1 MRISVDEEA
10 PRGPPKRA
18 HWEFALPKFP
28 TSTEWLTLAA
38 LAGVYFAAAKLGLGF
53 ALVHPSASA
62 IWPPAGI
69 ALAAFLV
76 LGLEMWPAIFLGALL
91 ANLTTYGSLA
101 TSLCVGVGNTLEGLL
116 GAMLVNRYAHGP
128 KFFIRPSDI
137 VMFTGLAVGLSTTVS
152 PTVGLTSLALGG
164 FAPWKDYGNIW
175 LTWWLGDAAGDLI
188 VAPVLVLWST
198 APRPRWH
205 RRRLLEAA
213 TLVIGLSLV
222 ALIVF
227 DGLVPLPGDGRLPVQ
242 FLCAPFLFWAAFRL
256 GRRAV
261 ATCVL
266 VLAFI
271 AILGTLRGLGPFAR
285 GPANE
290 SLLLLHGFLAVQ
302 AVTMLAAA
310 AVVWQYREAQER
322 LRRQAVKDELT
333 GLANYR
339 CMMSSLEAEIRR
351 AQRAGA
357 GRGFSTALLDM
368 DRLKQINDHYGHL
381 VGNRALCRVAECLR
395 ASCRVT
401 DTAARFGGDEFAI
414 ILPETSETGARQLV
428 ERINARLMAD
438 EESPRLSVS
447 AGVAVYPRDGATAEK
462 LLTSADR
469 ELYRNKA
476 AARAATAAAAPV
488 GELV

>member
-1 MRISVDEEA
+1 
-10 PRGPPKRA
+10 
-18 HWEFALPKFP
+18 
-28 TSTEWLTLAA
+28 
-38 LAGVYFAAAKLGLGF
+38 
-53 ALVHPSASA
+53 
-62 IWPPAGI
+62 
-69 ALAAFLV
+69 
-76 LGLEMWPAIFLGALL
+76 MWPAIFLGALL

-116 GAMLVNRYAHGP
+116 GAMLVNRYAHGS

-271 AILGTLRGLGPFAR
+271 AILGTLRGLGPFA
-285 GPANE
+285 
-290 SLLLLHGFLAVQ
+290 
-302 AVTMLAAA
+302 
-310 AVVWQYREAQER
+310 
-322 LRRQAVKDELT
+322 
-333 GLANYR
+333 
-339 CMMSSLEAEIRR
+339 
-351 AQRAGA
+351 
-357 GRGFSTALLDM
+357 
-368 DRLKQINDHYGHL
+368 
-381 VGNRALCRVAECLR
+381 ECLR

-469 ELYRNKA
+469 ELYRHKA

>member
-1 MRISVDEEA
+1 MRTSVDEGA
-10 PRGPPKRA
+10 PRGPLERTR
-18 HWEFALPKFP
+18 WEFALPKFP
-28 TSTEWLTLAA
+28 TATKLLTFAA
-38 LAGVYFAAAKLGLGF
+38 LAGAYFAAAKLGLGF

-116 GAMLVNRYAHGP
+116 GAMLVNRYAHGS

-271 AILGTLRGLGPFAR
+271 AILGTLRGLGPLTRRWPAEYSTRVCSAAR
-285 GPANE
+285 TSGSWDS
-290 SLLLLHGFLAVQ
+290 SLGRISTAVSSRSLAVMRTSPT
-302 AVTMLAAA
+302 A
-310 AVVWQYREAQER
+310 
-322 LRRQAVKDELT
+322 
-333 GLANYR
+333 
-339 CMMSSLEAEIRR
+339 SS
-351 AQRAGA
+351 
-357 GRGFSTALLDM
+357 
-368 DRLKQINDHYGHL
+368 
-381 VGNRALCRVAECLR
+381 
-395 ASCRVT
+395 
-401 DTAARFGGDEFAI
+401 
-414 ILPETSETGARQLV
+414 
-428 ERINARLMAD
+428 
-438 EESPRLSVS
+438 
-447 AGVAVYPRDGATAEK
+447 ATAEIGSGVSK
-462 LLTSADR
+462 VGMVVPPDR
-469 ELYRNKA
+469 GL
-476 AARAATAAAAPV
+476 ARASTA
-488 GELV
+488 GGSR